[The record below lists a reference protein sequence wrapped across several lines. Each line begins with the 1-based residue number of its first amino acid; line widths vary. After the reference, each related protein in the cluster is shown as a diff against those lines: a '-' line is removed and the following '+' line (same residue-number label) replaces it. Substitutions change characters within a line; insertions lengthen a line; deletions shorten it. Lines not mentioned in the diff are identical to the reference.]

1 MGKAQDVQLH
11 IVVQEVKGANSLE
24 STNFTHQS
32 TISQPKVSKS
42 WLRVAVYTLFVLSG
56 QSAAI
61 LLGRLYYDEGGKS
74 KWLATLVQLIGF
86 PVLIPYYCIS
96 SSKKT
101 AKNNVEKTRPS
112 SLVLASIY
120 VSLGLLLAADSVLYS
135 TGLLYLPVS
144 MFSLICVSQLAFNA
158 FFSFLLN
165 SQKFT
170 PYIINS
176 LFLLTVSSSLLMFNT
191 NSEIPSGISRDK
203 YTVGLVCTIGSS
215 AGYGLMLSLT
225 QLSFQKVLKTETF
238 RAVLEMMIY
247 QSLAASSATVLGLF
261 ISGEWKG
268 LKREMEEFEPG
279 MSSYFVILGS
289 TAMAWQIF
297 TVGTIGLIF
306 EVSSLFSNVI
316 SVLGLPFV
324 TVLAVI
330 FFHDA
335 MDGLKATAML
345 LALWGFASYIYQHY
359 LDDSEGKV
367 QNNGN
372 ADNNNVKE
380 ISLIP
385 LLKEVSH

>member
-1 MGKAQDVQLH
+1 MV
-11 IVVQEVKGANSLE
+11 
-24 STNFTHQS
+24 
-32 TISQPKVSKS
+32 
-42 WLRVAVYTLFVLSG
+42 VYTVFVLSG

-61 LLGRLYYDEGGKS
+61 LLGRLYYNEGGKS
-74 KWLATLVQLIGF
+74 KWLATLAQLIGF
-86 PVLIPYYCIS
+86 PILIPYYCIL
-96 SSKKT
+96 SSKKA
-101 AKNNVEKTRPS
+101 AKNNVKKTRPS

-120 VSLGLLLAADSVLYS
+120 ISFGLLLVADSVLYS

-144 MFSLICVSQLAFNA
+144 LFSLICVSQLAFNA

-176 LFLLTVSSSLLMFNT
+176 LFLLTISSILLLFNT
-191 NSEIPSGISRDK
+191 NSEIPSGISSDK
-203 YTVGLVCTIGSS
+203 YTVGLICTIGSS

-238 RAVLEMMIY
+238 GVVLEMIVF
-247 QSLAASSATVLGLF
+247 QSLAATSAAVLGLF

-268 LKREMEEFEPG
+268 LKREMEEFQPG
-279 MSSYFVILGS
+279 MSTYFVILGS

-345 LALWGFASYIYQHY
+345 LALWGFASYLYQHY
-359 LDDSEGKV
+359 LDDSEGKAE
-367 QNNGN
+367 NNGSAEN
-372 ADNNNVKE
+372 KHVKE

-385 LLKEVSH
+385 LLRG